1 MPHRFTRA
9 KSPPHARLPLAA
21 ACLASLCSLGWAQT
35 AAPDATLPDVTISSG
50 KRDQALSQFIG
61 SAVVRDHQALE
72 DAQIATTQDLQRVLP
87 GVQISQSASFL
98 YPIISL
104 RGVSS
109 AQDFYN
115 PALTVYVDGVPQ
127 LPIFAIQ
134 SLQDVERVEL
144 LKGPQGTLY
153 GKSAQGGVLNIIG
166 QRPDNETRMH
176 WGAGAS
182 SRGGY
187 RVEGTASGAITPNLL
202 YSSVS
207 VSRDD
212 APGALYNPVT
222 GQDHQGGAHATL
234 GTAKLRLAPTGA
246 PWEMALNLGR
256 ECTRASQDAYVPWD
270 NIESQQAYVMPT
282 MPTAVASFAQR
293 RCTTSQSLSGQY
305 DLGDWRLSATTAW
318 QDADIARR
326 YPIGPYD
333 SQQPET
339 WQQNMQEI
347 RLATRG
353 NNSTASNGRTWD
365 GVFGL
370 YRQSVQQRRDYV
382 NALPTYGLTGLTS
395 ASSNNSSSVAGY
407 SDVIWHAT
415 SALDLSAGIRHS
427 KDKAST
433 NFAAASLNAAYS
445 MDRFSGSGRTDGN
458 TTLGKLGAAYQWT
471 PAWRS
476 YATVSQGYK
485 PGGFNLAPSNAYDAQ
500 PFGRERSTSV
510 ELGSRWQQGDWQVG
524 AALYQVDIQD
534 TQLYRGN
541 DLGYQTLR
549 NVGDTRSRGL
559 ELDARWKLNAQWTL
573 DASAAVNKAT
583 FRRYEDPASCAAC
596 TGNDVPFAPHQLLS
610 LGVSGRFA
618 TGWGVLRPTLS
629 VRRTGSQ
636 YFDAANTLRQ
646 NGYTLVDLSLH
657 WAIDSHWQITAYAH
671 NLTDKKYRV
680 YGFSNAAVG
689 TMAQVALPRT
699 VGVMLAYDY

>member
-1 MPHRFTRA
+1 M
-9 KSPPHARLPLAA
+9 PLAA
-21 ACLASLCSLGWAQT
+21 TCLASLCSLGWAQS
-35 AAPDATLPDVTISSG
+35 APSENALPDVTISSG
-50 KRDQALSQFIG
+50 KRDQALSQIIG
-61 SAVVRDHQALE
+61 SAVVRDRQALE
-72 DAQIATTQDLQRVLP
+72 DAQVSTTQDLQRVLP

-134 SLQDVERVEL
+134 SLQDVEQVEL

-166 QRPDNETRMH
+166 QRPDNETRLH
-176 WGAGAS
+176 LGAGAS

-187 RVEGTASGAITPNLL
+187 RTEGSASGALAPDLL
-202 YSSVS
+202 YGSVA
-207 VSRDD
+207 VSRDN
-212 APGALYNPVT
+212 APGALYNPLT
-222 GQDHQGGAHATL
+222 SEDHQGGTRATL

-246 PWEMALNLGR
+246 PWEAALNIGR
-256 ECTRASQDAYVPWD
+256 ECTHASQDAYVPWN
-270 NIESQQAYVMPT
+270 NIGSRQAYVMPT
-282 MPTAVASFAQR
+282 MPSALASFAQR
-293 RCTTSQSLSGQY
+293 RCSTSQTLSAHY
-305 DLGDWRLSATTAW
+305 DLGDWRLSATAAW
-318 QDADIARR
+318 QDADISRR

-333 SQQPET
+333 SQQPEN
-339 WQQNMQEI
+339 WRQNMQEL
-347 RLATRG
+347 RLATRSKDATG
-353 NNSTASNGRTWD
+353 HSNRAWD

-370 YRQSVQQRRDYV
+370 YRQAVHQQRHYV
-382 NALPTYGLTGLTS
+382 NALPTYGLVGLDT
-395 ASSNNSSSVAGY
+395 ASTNDSRSLAGY
-407 SDVIWHAT
+407 GDVTWHAT
-415 SALDLSAGIRHS
+415 QALDLSAGIRHS
-427 KDKAST
+427 HDKASSD
-433 NFAAASLNAAYS
+433 FAGAALNAAYS
-445 MDRFSGSGRTDGN
+445 MDKFSGSGSTDGS

-471 PAWRS
+471 PALRS

-485 PGGFNLAPSNAYDAQ
+485 PGGFNLAPSSAYDAQ
-500 PFGRERSTSV
+500 PYGRERSTSI
-510 ELGSRWQQGDWQVG
+510 ELGTRWQQGDWQLG
-524 AALYQVDIQD
+524 AAVYQVDIQD

-573 DASAAVNKAT
+573 DAAVGLNKAT

-596 TGNDVPFAPHQLLS
+596 AGNDVPFAPHQLLS
-610 LGVSGRFA
+610 LGISGRFS
-618 TGWGVLRPTLS
+618 TGWGVMRPVLS
-629 VRRTGSQ
+629 VRRTGAQ
-636 YFDAANTLRQ
+636 YFDSANTLRQ
-646 NGYTLVDLSLH
+646 DGYTVVDLSVH
-657 WAIDSHWQITAYAH
+657 WAISSHWQITAYAH
-671 NLTDKKYRV
+671 NLTDKNYRV